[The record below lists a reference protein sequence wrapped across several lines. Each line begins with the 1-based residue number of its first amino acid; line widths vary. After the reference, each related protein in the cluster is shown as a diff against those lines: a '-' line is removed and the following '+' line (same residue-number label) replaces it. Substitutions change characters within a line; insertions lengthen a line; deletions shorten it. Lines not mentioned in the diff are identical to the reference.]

1 MAKVNLDT
9 AARLDIT
16 CRRGDTFKLVLDFG
30 ADQSWQVADFKME
43 IAPNAGAAA
52 TDSFDQSSYFT
63 VADNDD
69 GDTNAKVTIT
79 IPAAE
84 MEDLEAGLYVY
95 DLQTSSGTPAVVKTH
110 VYGTFQINEDVTT
123 P

>member
-16 CRRGDTFKLVLDFG
+16 CRRGDTFELVLDFG
-30 ADQSWQVADFKME
+30 ADQTWVADDFKME
-43 IAPNAGAAA
+43 IAPNAGATA
-52 TDSFDQSSYFT
+52 TDTFENNGTTYFA

-69 GDTNAKVTIT
+69 GDTKAKVTIT
-79 IPAAE
+79 IPASE
-84 MEDLEAGLYVY
+84 MEALSAGLYVY
-95 DLQTSSGTPAVVKTH
+95 DLQTTVSSVVKTH